1 MSEEEEEK
9 INQSTNDGQS
19 STENNSTDGETPIMN
34 KEQQTENLPVGQS
47 VLKLQTKAME
57 LHHHPN
63 VEKKNLKEYFLEFLM
78 IFLAVTMGF
87 VAENIREHFS
97 ETKIAQQN
105 LEAYRNDL
113 LQHERYFKETIA
125 DFNKVLPVYDSI
137 ISIFYE
143 RKENKVL
150 PVLSRLLLHGQ
161 LNYVVTINTP
171 TYNQLISSGS
181 LRFIDNNELKASMA
195 NYQDQINSYINY
207 NDRIVNTINNQ
218 LGEIGK
224 LEDLHDFWNREKM
237 GNFQSYIPVMKPF
250 ALSDE
255 QRNFIIAYNKVFSLQ
270 FQAGVSQI
278 NNLLKSNAALLKLL
292 DKELNN

>member
-1 MSEEEEEK
+1 MNEEENLEEPSADARP
-9 INQSTNDGQS
+9 Q
-19 STENNSTDGETPIMN
+19 STENENISEPSTISDQPS
-34 KEQQTENLPVGQS
+34 KEN
-47 VLKLQTKAME
+47 ME
-57 LHHHPN
+57 VHHHPS
-63 VEKKNLKEYFLEFLM
+63 VEKKNFKEYFLEFLM

-87 VAENIREHFS
+87 IAENIREHFS

-113 LQHERYFKETIA
+113 LQHEKYFKETIA

-143 RKENKVL
+143 RRENKEL
-150 PVLSRLLLHGQ
+150 PVLSRLLLKGQ

-171 TYNQLISSGS
+171 TYEQFISSGS
-181 LRFIDNNELKASMA
+181 LRFIDNKELKASMA

-224 LEDLHDFWNREKM
+224 IEDLHDFWDIKKM
-237 GNFQSYIPVMKPF
+237 GNFQLPYTPEMRPF
-250 ALSDE
+250 SLSEE
-255 QRNFIIAYNKVFSLQ
+255 QRNFIIAYNKLFSVQ
-270 FQAGVSQI
+270 FIAGLGQI
-278 NNLLKSNAALLKLL
+278 NNLLKSNEALVKLL
-292 DKELNN
+292 DKELEK